1 MKYTLD
7 AENKKL
13 GRLATEVA
21 VLLMGKN
28 MIEFARNNT
37 PEVTVEV
44 KNLSKLS
51 ITLAKRESTIYK
63 RYSGYPGGLRQ
74 ETLDNL
80 SKRLGMGEVF
90 KKTVSGMLPKN
101 KLRSRML
108 KNLILSE

>member
-1 MKYTLD
+1 MKYTID

-13 GRLATEVA
+13 GRVAADVA

-28 MIEFARNNT
+28 MVGFARNT
-37 PEVTVEV
+37 MPDAVVEVT
-44 KNLSKLS
+44 NLNKLS
-51 ITLAKRESTIYK
+51 ITPAKKESITYK
-63 RYSGYPGGLRQ
+63 RYSGYPGGLKE

-80 SKRLGMGEVF
+80 SKRLGMGNVF

-108 KNLILSE
+108 KNLIVKE